1 MPDIVSAEYLRDQA
15 AKCLRLAQNI
25 SDHEAIAAL
34 RNMAMDYMS
43 RADRLEAEGGRAEP
57 HPMPPPDVS
66 S

>member
-25 SDHEAIAAL
+25 NDNEAIAAL

-43 RADRLEAEGGRAEP
+43 RADRLEAERGPEQPNR
-57 HPMPPPDVS
+57 MPPPDVS